1 MIDQKRIIIENLT
14 GVNSSKLN
22 YYLELKKRNDEIVKQ
37 NNWLAIIHQLVKD
50 INIDMSIGDIIHRTY
65 KQLPSV
71 LPCDF
76 LGLALLEGDN
86 LYMKTMIPGNECL
99 NQEIPQNSLLWDSI
113 KQPEYKLHSF
123 NPQGGNTCQQICNCQ
138 SINNNSYIG
147 SLVTIPLFVRQKVI
161 GVLAVGSHHTK
172 AYAESELKFCQHLA
186 DQLAICIENSRLY
199 EQVWR
204 GKREWE
210 DTFAAVIDPIYLI
223 DLNFNVIRNNNR
235 AISFNFA
242 QAQGG
247 RGKKCY
253 QLLWGRNKKCE
264 QCLMEVVLETGK
276 PAQRRIQTGGH
287 TLDVYYYPAYND
299 KNEIYAVIHHIQDV
313 TEKMKMEAKL
323 IQSDKL
329 AAVGEMAAGVAHEIN
344 NPMTVIIGTAQLM
357 LRELPKEHPHREY
370 LEDIVN
376 SGLRCKRIVQNLLT
390 FSRQEHQPMVPLD
403 INEQVQNVLSLS
415 KYQINR
421 NKIVINSQLADELPA
436 VTANA
441 QQLQQVL
448 INLLL
453 NARDALEDT
462 PGDRY
467 INISTSLYQGEQ
479 HERQVWLSVE
489 DNGSGIEKEDIDKI
503 FNPFFTSKE
512 MLKGTGLGLSVS
524 LGIAQAHG
532 GTIRVSST
540 PGEGSIF
547 TLVLPV

>member
-22 YYLELKKRNDEIVKQ
+22 YYLELKKRNEEISKQ

-50 INIDMSIGDIIHRTY
+50 INIDMSISDIIHRTY

-76 LGLALLEGDN
+76 LGLALLEGN
-86 LYMKTMIPGNECL
+86 SLYMKTMIPGNDCL
-99 NQEIPQNSLLWDSI
+99 NQEIPEHSVLWDSI
-113 KQPEYKLHSF
+113 KEPVYKLHSF
-123 NPQGGNTCQQICNCQ
+123 EPNSVDTRQQICSCE
-138 SINNNSYIG
+138 SIGDNSYFS

-161 GVLAVGSHHTK
+161 GVLAVGTK
-172 AYAESELKFCQHLA
+172 QTNAYAENELKFCQHLA

-210 DTFAAVIDPIYLI
+210 ETFAAVIDPIYLI
-223 DLNFNVIRNNNR
+223 DLEFNVIRSNNR
-235 AISFNFA
+235 ILPFHNHRF
-242 QAQGG
+242 QENIGT
-247 RGKKCY
+247 KCY
-253 QLLWGRNKKCE
+253 QLLWGKEHKCE
-264 QCLMEVVLETGK
+264 KCLMELVLKTGK
-276 PAQRRIQTGGH
+276 PAQRNIQIDGH

-299 KNEIYAVIHHIQDV
+299 QGKIYSVIHHIQDV

-344 NPMTVIIGTAQLM
+344 NPMTVIIGTAQIM
-357 LRELPKEHPHREY
+357 LRELSPEHPHY
-370 LEDIVN
+370 QYVHDIIN

-390 FSRQEHQPMVPLD
+390 FSRQEHQPMQPLD
-403 INEQVQNVLSLS
+403 VNEQVHNVLGLS

-421 NKIVINSQLADELPA
+421 NKITINTQLADNLPK

-453 NARDALEDT
+453 NARDALEDH
-462 PGDRY
+462 PGDKY
-467 INISTSLYQGEQ
+467 ITISTGLHHGEQGEK
-479 HERQVWLSVE
+479 EIWLSVE
-489 DNGSGIEKEDIDKI
+489 DNGAGIEPEALDKI

-512 MLKGTGLGLSVS
+512 TLKGTGLGLSVS

-532 GTIRVSST
+532 GTIKVSST
-540 PGEGSIF
+540 PGQGSTF